1 MIDILCLY
9 LIHGY
14 IFVGL
19 MIFGHLTIKKSMPEV
34 PLSSWFLCIVLWPYT
49 TVVFINLLI
58 KKLRSKND

>member
-1 MIDILCLY
+1 MIDVLYLY
-9 LIHGY
+9 LIHGL

-49 TVVFINLLI
+49 TVIFIKLLL
-58 KKLRSKND
+58 KKLGSKDD